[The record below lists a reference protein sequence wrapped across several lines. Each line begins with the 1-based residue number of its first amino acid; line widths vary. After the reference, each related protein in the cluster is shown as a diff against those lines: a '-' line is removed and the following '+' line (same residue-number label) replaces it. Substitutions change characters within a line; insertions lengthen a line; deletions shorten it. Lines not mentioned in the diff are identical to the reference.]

1 MALVAQELCVILV
14 AMCSMSN
21 GPKIL
26 KSNTLICIDQKRR
39 MLYNTCMDTQ
49 TEFRA
54 IADQLV
60 AGMVGEQL
68 VADWWASP
76 NRAFDGRTP
85 EAQWAEGSDR
95 VVNYL
100 MHHAFSGGGS

>member
-1 MALVAQELCVILV
+1 M
-14 AMCSMSN
+14 
-21 GPKIL
+21 
-26 KSNTLICIDQKRR
+26 
-39 MLYNTCMDTQ
+39 YNTCMDTQ

-76 NRAFDGRTP
+76 NRAFAGRTP
-85 EAQWAEGSDR
+85 EAQWSKGSDR

>member
-1 MALVAQELCVILV
+1 
-14 AMCSMSN
+14 
-21 GPKIL
+21 
-26 KSNTLICIDQKRR
+26 
-39 MLYNTCMDTQ
+39 MLYNTGMDTQ
-49 TEFRA
+49 KEFRA

-76 NRAFDGRTP
+76 NTAFGDRTP
-85 EAQWAEGSDR
+85 EAQWQSGSDR

>member
-1 MALVAQELCVILV
+1 
-14 AMCSMSN
+14 
-21 GPKIL
+21 
-26 KSNTLICIDQKRR
+26 
-39 MLYNTCMDTQ
+39 MDTQ

-76 NRAFDGRTP
+76 NRAFDGLTP
-85 EAQWAEGSDR
+85 ETQWAQGSDS